1 MGNCVIFVGHGHISL
16 LSIRYFLKKE
26 CTLSVCRVWMDS
38 TIGCEPDRLVG
49 VGSSHLVS
57 QRAGLYLKHFQV
69 G

>member
-38 TIGCEPDRLVG
+38 TIGYEPDRLVG
-49 VGSSHLVS
+49 VGEFPSGFPAGRTVS
-57 QRAGLYLKHFQV
+57 
-69 G
+69 